1 MKSFQ
6 QKSRNC
12 LRKHCSILLFFLLFQ
27 LPVYA
32 QQSSLFSASANRI
45 LFVLD
50 ASGSMKGALRSNNP
64 AATKQSKFDLSR
76 QLLVHTIDSISK
88 IKPNVEFAVRVFGH
102 QSPRSVYNC
111 KDTKLEIPFAKN
123 NGAAIA
129 KRLQEIEP
137 KGQTPIEFT
146 LAECIGDFPKDSL
159 SNNSIILIT
168 DGNETCNGNI
178 CNVAELLQQ
187 QGIVLKPYIIGL
199 GLTDSM
205 KKKFEC
211 AGAFFDVQ
219 RDDLFSGVLRAVV
232 SRALNATTAQVNLLD
247 AYGLPSETN
256 VELTFYDHLS
266 GSVKYRFIHT
276 LNGKGNPD
284 TLCLDPSV
292 IYDLQIHSTPAVF
305 KNEIELVQG
314 IHNTIAADVPQGT
327 LELKWE
333 TTATNNAGAPCLV
346 RAAADPKIF
355 AVQDI
360 NRSQKYLVGNYD
372 LEILTLPRIIMKQV
386 LIEQSKTTALKIPRP
401 GTLSVSPQST
411 GVASVMVQE
420 GNNLRKIWD
429 FNQIAS
435 VKTLALQPG
444 SYIVVFRPE
453 KGRQSSKTKEYP
465 IKIITGKTTSL
476 KL

>member
-1 MKSFQ
+1 MFS
-6 QKSRNC
+6 
-12 LRKHCSILLFFLLFQ
+12 LRVH
-27 LPVYA
+27 A
-32 QQSSLFSASANRI
+32 QQSTLFSATTNRI

-50 ASGSMKGALRSNNP
+50 ASGSMKGTLKSNNQ
-64 AATKQSKFDLSR
+64 ATAQQSKFDLSR

-102 QSPRSVYNC
+102 QSPRNTNNC

-129 KRLQEIEP
+129 RRLQEIKP
-137 KGQTPIEFT
+137 QGQTPIEYT
-146 LAECIGDFPKDSL
+146 LSECITDFPDDSL

-178 CNVAELLQQ
+178 CNVAALLQQ
-187 QGIVLKPYIIGL
+187 EGIVLKPYIIGL
-199 GLTDSM
+199 GIADSM

-247 AYGLPSETN
+247 AYGLPSESN

-266 GSVKYRFIHT
+266 GNVKYRFIHT

-284 TLCLDPSV
+284 TLRLDPSV
-292 IYDLQIHSTPAVF
+292 IYDLQVHSTPAVN
-305 KNEIELVQG
+305 KYQIELVQG

-333 TTATNNAGAPCLV
+333 TAATGNTGAPCLI
-346 RAAADPKIF
+346 RAASASKIL

-360 NRSQKYLVGNYD
+360 NRSQKYLVGSYD
-372 LEILTLPRIIMKQV
+372 LELLTLPRIEMKQV
-386 LIEQSKTTALKIPRP
+386 QIEQSKTTAIKIPRP
-401 GTLSVSPQST
+401 GTLSVNPQAS
-411 GVASVMVQE
+411 GVASVMLQE
-420 GNNLRKIWD
+420 GTTLRKIWD

-444 SYIVVFRPE
+444 NYIVVFRPE

-465 IKIITGKTTSL
+465 VKIVTGKTTAL
-476 KL
+476 RL